1 METILADLSVS
12 MSEFKKN
19 PAAVL
24 RQARQR
30 PVAVFSHNSPVF
42 YMLEPRLYEALLD
55 ALADRQLEQTVLSRL
70 AERAQAIEV
79 DVDTV

>member
-30 PVAVFSHNSPVF
+30 PVAVLSHNSPAF

>member
-30 PVAVFSHNSPVF
+30 PVAVLSHNSPAF
-42 YMLEPRLYEALLD
+42 YMLEPQLYKALLD